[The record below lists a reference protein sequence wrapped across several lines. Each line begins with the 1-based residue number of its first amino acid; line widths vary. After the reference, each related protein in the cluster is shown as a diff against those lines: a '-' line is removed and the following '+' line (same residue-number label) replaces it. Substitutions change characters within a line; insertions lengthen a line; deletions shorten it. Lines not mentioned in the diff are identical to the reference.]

1 MRHAG
6 QPLWDSGAGEI
17 VRQRHYCFCGVSVP
31 AGSVGAVVEG
41 EVADTDVFI
50 GVPGGVAVTGT
61 VKGVSAG
68 NGRMFFA
75 VD

>member
-1 MRHAG
+1 MV
-6 QPLWDSGAGEI
+6 D
-17 VRQRHYCFCGVSVP
+17 
-31 AGSVGAVVEG
+31 G

-68 NGRMFFA
+68 NGRMFLGIRNLVWKA
-75 VD
+75 LASLNSS